1 MRKWKVVGLIY
12 GIKYSWKGHTV
23 RNGYKNMNRSVQDR
37 SVNVKAINR
46 NIPTTWRW
54 ARGDST
60 TWSSLSADKL
70 IRNRRSRFAADR
82 YRPGERCRGIA
93 YTRSR
98 VCARTSRSR
107 NNNDADLFCAWT
119 VEVFDPTRRFQE
131 QIIYLMKLINKH
143 TYTHTHTR
151 ARSCTH
157 TYVHTRTHAR
167 RRTNTYA
174 HARTR
179 GKTIAQI
186 LISSCFKPSQLQRIT
201 SGLRE
206 TFIKRYVVEATYKAE
221 ITLEEQSEEAE
232 SGREDL
238 WIETKLKGPQR
249 RNRTQEQ
256 NTKEWASSVAL
267 GLFNATARSL
277 VRRQPWQ
284 ADWCT

>member
-1 MRKWKVVGLIY
+1 
-12 GIKYSWKGHTV
+12 
-23 RNGYKNMNRSVQDR
+23 
-37 SVNVKAINR
+37 
-46 NIPTTWRW
+46 
-54 ARGDST
+54 
-60 TWSSLSADKL
+60 
-70 IRNRRSRFAADR
+70 
-82 YRPGERCRGIA
+82 
-93 YTRSR
+93 
-98 VCARTSRSR
+98 
-107 NNNDADLFCAWT
+107 
-119 VEVFDPTRRFQE
+119 
-131 QIIYLMKLINKH
+131 MKLINKH

-277 VRRQPWQ
+277 VRRQP
-284 ADWCT
+284 